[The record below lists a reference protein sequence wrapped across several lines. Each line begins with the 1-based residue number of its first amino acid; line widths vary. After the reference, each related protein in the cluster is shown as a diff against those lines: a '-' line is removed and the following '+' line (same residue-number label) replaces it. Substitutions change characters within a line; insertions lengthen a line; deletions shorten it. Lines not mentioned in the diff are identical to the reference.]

1 MNNTKILKLQDGF
14 EIEVEINEDQAQ
26 EISSNSL
33 NVDTSLEQLQILLT
47 KVIKPISS
55 TYKELSKD
63 MNLESAKIS
72 IGVKIGIEGNFILA
86 KSTAGANIQVE
97 LTMKAVNE

>member
-1 MNNTKILKLQDGF
+1 MNHTKILKLNDGV
-14 EIEVEINEDQAQ
+14 EVEVEIKDDQAQ
-26 EISSNSL
+26 EISDSALSVNTSL
-33 NVDTSLEQLQILLT
+33 NQLQTLLT
-47 KVIKPISS
+47 KVVEPISN

-63 MNLESAKIS
+63 MSIESAKIS

-97 LTMKAVNE
+97 LTMKAINE